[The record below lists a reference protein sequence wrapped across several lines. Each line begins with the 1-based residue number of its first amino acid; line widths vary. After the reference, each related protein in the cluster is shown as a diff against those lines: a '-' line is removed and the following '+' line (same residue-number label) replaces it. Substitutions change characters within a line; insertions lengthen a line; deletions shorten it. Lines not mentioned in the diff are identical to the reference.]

1 MNLVHSIAA
10 KLRGKNSQHTPTAVI
25 KDQMHELRPLPIG
38 IPQFLEWSDRIIAG
52 AMVEANHD
60 DQRYALA
67 NEILHLKPTED
78 HKDDAYW
85 IHILRKLA
93 VNQTADGWRQAYFKE
108 KKARLAAEETAQP
121 PSEAN

>member
-1 MNLVHSIAA
+1 MA
-10 KLRGKNSQHTPTAVI
+10 KLRGKNSAATPPAVI
-25 KDQMHELRPLPIG
+25 TAQMHELRPLPIG

-52 AMVEANHD
+52 ACVDADHD

-93 VNQTADGWRQAYFKE
+93 VNQTADGWRRQHFDA
-108 KKARLAAEETAQP
+108 KKARLAAQESAAFDAKMAAP
-121 PSEAN
+121 AN